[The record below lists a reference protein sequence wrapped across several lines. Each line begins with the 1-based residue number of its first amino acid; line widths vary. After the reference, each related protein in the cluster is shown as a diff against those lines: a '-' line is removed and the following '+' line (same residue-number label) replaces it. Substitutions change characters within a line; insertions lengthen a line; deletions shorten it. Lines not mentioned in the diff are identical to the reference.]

1 MVPVKAISD
10 VSSEV
15 FPETFERLPWEESGV
30 RIARVRRV
38 LFLACAI
45 VFADTVF
52 YGVLTPLVPYF
63 SNEFGLTK
71 GEVGLLTGAIGV
83 GIILGSVPG
92 AYLTS
97 RFGVKKTALL
107 GLLLL
112 SATSLPFGFANEYW
126 MLVTLR
132 LGEGFASALSWV
144 AAFTWVF
151 ARAPEERR
159 GQMLGTVIS
168 AAVVGALV
176 GPALGGVAGTIGIV
190 PVFTTVS
197 LLGVAVAL
205 WTSLTP
211 APPPDH
217 DLPKLRSLS
226 SLLHPR
232 LYTPLWLIS
241 LSPILFGAL
250 AVLSPLELSRLG
262 WGAAAIGIVFL
273 LGAAAEST
281 IHPLAG
287 RWSDRAGYKPPILTA
302 LLISIVILTA
312 LSWAGNAYLVALLV
326 VLAAVFFN
334 FPLAPGTALF
344 TEGTEKSGV
353 GPAVAFAATNFVWA
367 SGYALGSSLGGFLAE
382 VRGDTFSYISLIPL
396 CLLTLALLRR
406 IA

>member
-1 MVPVKAISD
+1 MR
-10 VSSEV
+10 
-15 FPETFERLPWEESGV
+15 RL
-30 RIARVRRV
+30 

-63 SNEFGLTK
+63 SDEFGLTK

-112 SATSLPFGFANEYW
+112 SATSLPFGFADEYW
-126 MLVTLR
+126 MLVALR
-132 LGEGFASALSWV
+132 LGEGFASALSWIS
-144 AAFTWVF
+144 AFTWVF
-151 ARAPEERR
+151 TRAPEERR

-197 LLGVAVAL
+197 ILGVVVAL

-211 APPPDH
+211 APPPDY
-217 DLPKLRSLS
+217 DLPKLRSLG

-262 WGAAAIGIVFL
+262 WGAAAIGVVFL
-273 LGAAAEST
+273 CGAAAEAT

-287 RWSDRAGYKPPILTA
+287 RWSDRAGYKPPILMA
-302 LLISIVILTA
+302 LLVSIIILAA
-312 LSWAGNAYLVALLV
+312 LSWANSAYLLALLV

-382 VRGDTFSYISLIPL
+382 VRGDTFSYISLVGL
-396 CLLTLALLRR
+396 CLVTLILVRR
-406 IA
+406 VV